1 MKVLAFPTSSARSIT
16 RLRSIWR
23 LRWKAPAGGFVI
35 DINRLLQRLCDADI
49 DFVIVGGFAA
59 TLHGSSLVTRDLDVC
74 AILSSENVKKLRDA
88 LRDLNPAHRLSS
100 PKLSFLDNPD
110 PGVEVHNLYLRTDFG
125 PVDIL
130 SSILGVG
137 EFERV
142 RAASIQV
149 ELFERAC
156 RVISLDD
163 LIQAKEAL
171 GREKDLL
178 AAKELRAVREKQNRS

>member
-1 MKVLAFPTSSARSIT
+1 MIE
-16 RLRSIWR
+16 
-23 LRWKAPAGGFVI
+23 
-35 DINRLLQRLCDADI
+35 INLLLERLCDAGV

-74 AILSSENVKKLRDA
+74 AILSSENVEKLREA
-88 LRDLNPAHRLSS
+88 LRDLKPTHRLT
-100 PKLSFLDNPD
+100 PQKLSFLDNPD
-110 PGVEVHNLYLRTDFG
+110 PGVEVRNLYLRTDFG

-137 EFERV
+137 DFDRV
-142 RAASIQV
+142 RVASIEV
-149 ELFERAC
+149 GLFGRSC

-171 GREKDLL
+171 GRDKDLL
-178 AAKELRAVREKQNRS
+178 AVKELRAVRETQKR